1 MQNSGLAVLL
11 GLEIYHGKLTANPV
25 PQVDLSGQ
33 SSNSFIENFSIVF
46 YAMTTFVAFGPL
58 RPSSTS

>member
-46 YAMTTFVAFGPL
+46 SAVIMHSIF
-58 RPSSTS
+58 SSTISYC